1 MGGYEDMSGD
11 HSMVGYLVDVEATRR
26 KWRIFKNPTG
36 RAWVGIVGEDGKLTF
51 RNRETYFVELYDA
64 RSVSYGLCVGSSDR
78 VGWRTLEI
86 SPDMVGRR
94 IAQLVAIECKT
105 STYGKCSEEQKNFL
119 SQVARAGGLALIA
132 RRRGA
137 EVELEEVKP

>member
-1 MGGYEDMSGD
+1 MSGE
-11 HSMVGYLVDVEATRR
+11 HGMVGYLVDVETTRR
-26 KWRIFKNPTG
+26 GWRIFKNPTG
-36 RAWVGIVGEDGKLTF
+36 RAWVGVVGEDGKVTF

-64 RSVSYGLCVGSSDR
+64 RMISYGLCIGSSDR

-86 SPDMVGRR
+86 TPDMVGRR
-94 IAQLVAIECKT
+94 IAQIVVIESKT
-105 STYGKCSEEQKNFL
+105 PAYNKCSEEQKNFL
-119 SQVARAGGLALIA
+119 SQVARAGGLAMIA